1 MEKCFKPTLREM
13 KIKDD
18 LTMEA
23 VYQTIQKY
31 LKKNKK
37 FDKNT
42 ILKIDQKHSI
52 KIFFQLNNCI
62 SLAVDDEYFDLF
74 MEPIKYK
81 MITKKKKIIHLEIIA
96 VSQLNSILEKYNF
109 NEALIFCKQCNNEY
123 YSLEMENLI
132 KHEKHIDS
140 CIKESIFLDIK
151 PKKSYAD
158 IFNENDY
165 FFGKSYLPLK
175 FEPNFTLYFKDSDII
190 IEENSLKIFEDINQT
205 RATILQKIDVINS
218 VDSLKKYFGQPGRG
232 KTLSLIGILKYLINH
247 KYKGTFYINCK
258 TLSTLQETIELKQLI
273 IDEIPFLF
281 YNNHEDYLECAKTIS
296 DYNYLQK
303 DNPSSFFILINLVID
318 YIIQNPKKKYYII
331 VFDQYNDKIDIDG
344 KQLDKIYD
352 KLIKHKDEN
361 IKNIFFNIVTFSSM
375 NNKDI
380 RKYKI
385 EYIKNVINKKD
396 DKGNQILEIN
406 KLDYNLSIDKGGLY
420 DQNLERL
427 GYGLKHY
434 NKLRYY
440 YFRQQTG
447 YMFDLIETAKEKIE
461 NNLYD
466 FFKIDKENI
475 SNDSSKLNLLCSFS
489 VDVEYSEDKIIK
501 IIDNIP
507 FKYFDVVKSEQKDK
521 YIITFAFPL
530 VSEIF
535 NEIYTHIINK
545 NPHLY
550 TNITSNSNLDG
561 GAKGKFFE
569 KIVTYY
575 LDIKSE
581 RYSKNKQNKQID
593 FFLDYPIQYH
603 IEIDTLVLNRNEKF
617 EKVSFDKNLNKGI
630 YLLTQRRYNGK
641 AFDIAILK
649 VSEINEMI
657 AAQISIRK
665 KYIFTKE
672 EISEYLLNLKANVQ
686 NYFGLTVNNSNL
698 YFCYIFE
705 KNNTA
710 MTMIDKCDTNGLKYL
725 FFDVINESF
734 VDKYGNDINTLKP
747 HLLNFSSLNSTVTNK
762 NINAYHKIE
771 EYFTQKVSTKDISN
785 KKQND
790 IKENIYFNGPFIEI
804 NEKQKFSI
812 QKFYVNDLG
821 LKDKPEIEY
830 QYSID
835 MFKNKYRENR
845 YRFAIS
851 NYRGDNE
858 DKNKKSIVLYPSSY
872 SNIYCIKENGEM
884 VQYLGYF
891 SDIYDY
897 YAVVKK
903 NEEKS
908 N

>member
-18 LTMEA
+18 LTMET
-23 VYQTIQKY
+23 VYQEIQVY
-31 LKKNKK
+31 LNKNKK
-37 FDKNT
+37 CDRNT
-42 ILKIDQKHSI
+42 TFKINQKYTI
-52 KIFFQLNNCI
+52 KIFPQLNYYI
-62 SLAVDDEYFDLF
+62 SLVIDNDYFDLF
-74 MEPIKYK
+74 IKPIKYK
-81 MITKKKKIIHLEIIA
+81 MITNENKIINLEIIA
-96 VSQLNSILEKYNF
+96 ISQLNSILEKYNY
-109 NEALIFCKQCNNEY
+109 NEPLIFCKQCNDRY
-123 YSLEMENLI
+123 YSLDSENLI
-132 KHEKHIDS
+132 IHENHIDS
-140 CIKESIFLDIK
+140 CIKESKFLTIK
-151 PKKSYAD
+151 PKESYAD
-158 IFNENDY
+158 FFSENDY
-165 FFGKSYLPLK
+165 FFGKNYLPLK
-175 FEPNFTLYFKDSDII
+175 FEPNFKLYFKDSDII
-190 IEENSLKIFEDINQT
+190 IKENKLKIFEDNNQT
-205 RATILQKIDVINS
+205 RITILHKIDIINS

-232 KTLSLIGILKYLINH
+232 KTLSLIGILKYIINH
-247 KYKGTFYINCK
+247 EYKGTFYINCK
-258 TLSTLQETIELKQLI
+258 TLSTLHETIELKQLI

-281 YNNHEDYLECAKTIS
+281 YNNHEDYLECAKIIS
-296 DYNYLQK
+296 NYNYLQK
-303 DNPSSFFILINLVID
+303 DNNSSFFILINLVID

-352 KLIKHKDEN
+352 KLIKHKDEK

-385 EYIKNVINKKD
+385 EYLKNVINKKD
-396 DKGNQILEIN
+396 DKGNQILEIG

-427 GYGLKHY
+427 GNGLKYY
-434 NKLRYY
+434 NMLRYY
-440 YFRQQTG
+440 YIKQQTG

-466 FFKIDKENI
+466 FFKIDKESI
-475 SNDSSKLNLLCSFS
+475 SDDSSALNLLCSFS
-489 VDVEYSEDKIIK
+489 VDVEYSEDKVIN

-507 FKYFDVVKSEQKDK
+507 FKYFDVVKNEKNDK
-521 YIITFAFPL
+521 FKITFAFPL

-550 TNITSNSNLDG
+550 INITSNSNLDG

-575 LDIKSE
+575 LDIKSK
-581 RYSKNKQNKQID
+581 RYSEKKQID
-593 FFLDYPIQYH
+593 YFQDYPIQYH

-617 EKVSFDKNLNKGI
+617 EKVSFDKNLQKGI

-665 KYIFTKE
+665 KYIFTND

-686 NYFGLTVNNSNL
+686 NYFGLKVNNSNL

-710 MTMIDKCDTNGLKYL
+710 MTMIDKCDINGLKYL

-734 VDKYGNDINTLKP
+734 VNKYGNNINTLKP
-747 HLLNFSSLNSTVTNK
+747 HLLNFSSLNSTITNK
-762 NINAYHKIE
+762 NINSYHKIE
-771 EYFTQKVSTKDISN
+771 EFFTPKVRTRNISN
-785 KKQND
+785 NEQND
-790 IKENIYFNGPFIEI
+790 IKENKYFNGPYIEI
-804 NEKQKFSI
+804 NKNQKDSI
-812 QKFYVNDLG
+812 QKFYANDLG
-821 LKDKPEIEY
+821 LKYLPEIEY

-835 MFKNKYRENR
+835 MFKNKYREDR
-845 YRFAIS
+845 YRFSIS

-858 DKNKKSIVLYPSSY
+858 NENKKSVVLYPSSY
-872 SNIYCIKENGEM
+872 SKLYYIQENGGM
-884 VQYLGYF
+884 LPYSGYY

-903 NEEKS
+903 I
-908 N
+908 